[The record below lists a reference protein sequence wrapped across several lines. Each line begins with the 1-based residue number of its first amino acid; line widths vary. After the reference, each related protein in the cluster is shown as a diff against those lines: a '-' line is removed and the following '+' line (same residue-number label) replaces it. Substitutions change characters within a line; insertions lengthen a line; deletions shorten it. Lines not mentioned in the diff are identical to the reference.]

1 MTMQESDEKVL
12 RGWVFKK
19 REHKKIIF
27 IDLRTKDG
35 IIQCVINKEK
45 VSPDV
50 WETADELTQESCI
63 EVSGSIVE
71 QPKAPGGRELQV
83 NKIKVYHIAE
93 SPYPLGK
100 KEHSPDVLLRYR
112 HLALRS
118 PRYQAIMKIR
128 SIVMNAAREFFI
140 KNGWYEI
147 SPPILTFTAV
157 EGGATLFKVKY
168 FDSEAYLSQSAQ
180 LYLEV
185 MIFSLEKVWS
195 LTPSFR
201 AEKSRTPRHLTE
213 YWHLEAEAAWMD
225 MNQLMELE
233 ENLVTYMTQKAIE
246 QASEYLEFLG
256 VNIDDLKKV
265 RPPFKRISYDK
276 AIDILQ
282 SQGFDIVWGEDL
294 GADEE
299 RALTQNSKE
308 PLFVYGYPLEI
319 KAFYVQAD
327 PKNPKVGLTA
337 DLLAPEGY
345 GEITT
350 GGQREINIDRLIE
363 RIKKEGF
370 DPESYWW
377 YLDLRRYGS
386 VYHSG
391 FGLGIERYLRWLLKL
406 DHIREAI
413 PFPRMARR
421 EEYTL

>member
-1 MTMQESDEKVL
+1 MSHSEMTVI
-12 RGWVFKK
+12 RGWVYKK
-19 REHKKIIF
+19 REHKSIIF
-27 IDLRTKDG
+27 IDLRTEKG
-35 IIQCVINKEK
+35 ILQCVINKNK

-50 WETADELTQESCI
+50 WNIATKLTQESCI
-63 EVSGSIVE
+63 EVNGSMVD
-71 QPKAPGGRELQV
+71 QPRAPGGRELQV
-83 NKIKVYHIAE
+83 SAIKVYQIAE

-100 KEHSPDVLLRYR
+100 KEHSPDVLMRYR
-112 HLALRS
+112 HLTMRS

-128 SIVMNAAREFFI
+128 AIVMEAAREFFI

-157 EGGATLFKVKY
+157 EGGATLFKVDY
-168 FDSEAYLSQSAQ
+168 FGSEAYLSQSAQ

-233 ENLVTYMTQKAIE
+233 ENLITYMTQKTIE
-246 QASEYLEFLG
+246 RGADLLEFLG

-265 RPPFKRISYDK
+265 RPPFKRMSYDK
-276 AIDILQ
+276 AIEILQ
-282 SQGFDIVWGEDL
+282 DMGFDITWGEDL

-299 RALTQNSKE
+299 RALTQNSKV

-327 PKNPKVGLTA
+327 PKNPKIGLTA
-337 DLLAPEGY
+337 DLLAPDGY

-350 GGQREINIDRLIE
+350 GGQREVDIDRLVE
-363 RIKKEGF
+363 RIRKEGF

-406 DHIREAI
+406 DHIRETI

>member
-1 MTMQESDEKVL
+1 
-12 RGWVFKK
+12 
-19 REHKKIIF
+19 
-27 IDLRTKDG
+27 
-35 IIQCVINKEK
+35 
-45 VSPDV
+45 
-50 WETADELTQESCI
+50 
-63 EVSGSIVE
+63 
-71 QPKAPGGRELQV
+71 
-83 NKIKVYHIAE
+83 
-93 SPYPLGK
+93 
-100 KEHSPDVLLRYR
+100 
-112 HLALRS
+112 
-118 PRYQAIMKIR
+118 MKIR
-128 SIVMNAAREFFI
+128 AIVMEAAREFFI

-157 EGGATLFKVKY
+157 EGGATLFKVDY
-168 FDSEAYLSQSAQ
+168 FGSEAYLSQSAQ

-233 ENLVTYMTQKAIE
+233 ENLITYMTQKTIE
-246 QASEYLEFLG
+246 RGADLLEFLG

-265 RPPFKRISYDK
+265 RPPFKRMSYDK
-276 AIDILQ
+276 AIEILQ
-282 SQGFDIVWGEDL
+282 DMGFDITWGEDL

-299 RALTQNSKE
+299 RALTQNSKV

-327 PKNPKVGLTA
+327 PKNPKIGLTA
-337 DLLAPEGY
+337 DLLAPDGY

-350 GGQREINIDRLIE
+350 GGQREVDIDRLVE
-363 RIKKEGF
+363 RIRKEGF

-406 DHIREAI
+406 DHIRETI